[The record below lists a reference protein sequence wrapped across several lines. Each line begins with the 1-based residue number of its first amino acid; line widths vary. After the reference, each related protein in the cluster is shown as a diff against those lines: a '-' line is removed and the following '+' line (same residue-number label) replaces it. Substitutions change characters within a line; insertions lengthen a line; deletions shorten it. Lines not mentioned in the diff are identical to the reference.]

1 MTFIF
6 EMLKPYK
13 LRLSFAL
20 LLKSVAALADLMI
33 PFLIAYMID
42 TQIPALNPGDSL
54 LSIYLNGGL
63 MVLIAL
69 LGWILNV
76 TANRS
81 SEYIASRAVE
91 TLRSDLF
98 LAIENLSSQDIDTF
112 SKPSLISRMTTD
124 TYNIYRAAAIIQRL
138 GIRAPVL
145 LIGGI
150 LLSFSF
156 DAILTFV
163 MIAML
168 PFVSIIIFQASKKGI
183 PLYKKNQFLMDQLI
197 RKLREFITGARVV
210 RALSMND
217 YEMDQFRNI
226 NQTSNESEQYANKV
240 MARVNPMMNIVMNIG
255 LVIVLI
261 IGAYRLSLGF
271 TQIGAIMAFVTYF
284 TIILNAMMGIT
295 RIFVLSS
302 RAAASSE
309 RVEEVLHTD
318 IDIDNGTSLY
328 ETKENVPHIE
338 FNHVTFSYLKKTNQL
353 KDVSFKLFKGQKL
366 GIIGATGSGK
376 STIAKLLLRLYD
388 VDQGAIHIF
397 GKDIKDYDL
406 KSLRQHIGA
415 VMQQDMIFHDD
426 IAFNVSLNHEDQEID
441 YALKDAQASFVFDK
455 EDGIHTELTTSGTNI
470 SGGQKQRILISRA
483 LYKKPDILILDDA
496 TSALDYQTD
505 QQLRHALK
513 ENYQDTTMIIIAQR
527 IASIKHCDLIIYLDH
542 GKVIDIGDHATLIK
556 NNPGYQLI
564 VKHQLGGAV
573 L

>member
-376 STIAKLLLRLYD
+376 STIAKLLLRLCPLSYR
-388 VDQGAIHIF
+388 F
-397 GKDIKDYDL
+397 
-406 KSLRQHIGA
+406 
-415 VMQQDMIFHDD
+415 
-426 IAFNVSLNHEDQEID
+426 
-441 YALKDAQASFVFDK
+441 
-455 EDGIHTELTTSGTNI
+455 
-470 SGGQKQRILISRA
+470 SRF
-483 LYKKPDILILDDA
+483 
-496 TSALDYQTD
+496 
-505 QQLRHALK
+505 
-513 ENYQDTTMIIIAQR
+513 
-527 IASIKHCDLIIYLDH
+527 
-542 GKVIDIGDHATLIK
+542 
-556 NNPGYQLI
+556 
-564 VKHQLGGAV
+564 
-573 L
+573 

>member
-6 EMLKPYK
+6 DMLKPYK

-20 LLKSVAALADLMI
+20 LLKSLAALADLMI

-42 TQIPALNPGDSL
+42 TQIPSLNPGESL
-54 LSIYLNGGL
+54 LPIYLNGGL

-69 LGWILNV
+69 VGWILNV

-156 DAILTFV
+156 DAVLTLV

-168 PFVSIIIFQASKKGI
+168 PFVSLIIFQASKKGI
-183 PLYKKNQFLMDQLI
+183 PLYKENQFLLDQLI

-255 LVIVLI
+255 LVIVLV

-271 TQIGAIMAFVTYF
+271 TQIGAIMAFV
-284 TIILNAMMGIT
+284 
-295 RIFVLSS
+295 
-302 RAAASSE
+302 
-309 RVEEVLHTD
+309 
-318 IDIDNGTSLY
+318 
-328 ETKENVPHIE
+328 
-338 FNHVTFSYLKKTNQL
+338 
-353 KDVSFKLFKGQKL
+353 
-366 GIIGATGSGK
+366 
-376 STIAKLLLRLYD
+376 
-388 VDQGAIHIF
+388 
-397 GKDIKDYDL
+397 
-406 KSLRQHIGA
+406 
-415 VMQQDMIFHDD
+415 
-426 IAFNVSLNHEDQEID
+426 
-441 YALKDAQASFVFDK
+441 
-455 EDGIHTELTTSGTNI
+455 
-470 SGGQKQRILISRA
+470 
-483 LYKKPDILILDDA
+483 
-496 TSALDYQTD
+496 
-505 QQLRHALK
+505 
-513 ENYQDTTMIIIAQR
+513 
-527 IASIKHCDLIIYLDH
+527 
-542 GKVIDIGDHATLIK
+542 
-556 NNPGYQLI
+556 
-564 VKHQLGGAV
+564 
-573 L
+573 